1 LKTPPTPSDEKARLQ
16 ALQGL
21 HILDTET
28 GATFDSVVQLAS
40 TLCGMPM
47 AAISLLDSDRQWFLA
62 TVGLGARTET
72 AREISFCGH
81 VVGDA
86 QAMVVADTHADERF
100 RDNPLVTAEPH
111 VRFYAGV
118 PLTTQGG
125 YRLGTLCVLDSKPGT
140 LSAAQCLSLEQL
152 ARLTMRLIEARG
164 SEAGRAESEQRFQA
178 MADSAPVMVWM
189 SDSHQQIT
197 YANLIRLRFT
207 GLTLEQLCDGLWQNL
222 VHPEDLPGLQAVFSA
237 ATQSERGFRHIC
249 RMRNAVGEYHWLQ
262 TEAEPRFNADGK
274 FIGHIGSDT
283 DVTEER
289 NAREEMQLAEE
300 RLRLIVDGTDD
311 SPWDWDLRRDEMYY
325 SPRWWAT
332 LGMRPN
338 EVPADSGLWQR
349 LMHPDDV
356 QTVTRLFQSVYEDGE
371 NGFAVEFRM
380 RHRDGH
386 YVPVLCRGRVLR
398 DDQNVPMRVAGT
410 NTDLTVRRRAEE
422 ARNQARN
429 LLAQVAARVPG
440 VVYQYR
446 VRPDGSA
453 CFPYASD
460 AIRQIYRVAPEDV
473 EHDASLVMA
482 VLHPEDR
489 EQIGDSIETSRTN
502 LTPWDCE
509 YRVRYADGT
518 VRWLHGNAL
527 PQRDADGSVLWHGFI
542 TDCTA
547 RKDAEQ
553 ERESLSAQLREAQK
567 MQAIGT
573 LAGGI
578 AHDFNNI
585 TGVILGNAELARQDL
600 GDNPSALESL
610 AQIRAAAERARDLTR
625 QILSFSRRQ
634 PTTRRTI
641 RLQPRIEKVLQLLRS
656 TLLTPS
662 TIHCHFEPDIPLVC
676 ADQVQLDQV
685 LINLLTNAA
694 QAMGGQPGR
703 IDVRVDSFDDPVSP
717 EPDGAARPPARFARI
732 RISDTGQG
740 MNEAQLRRI
749 FEPFYTTKPVD
760 EGTGLGLS
768 VVYGIVHAH
777 DGRVSADSVPGQG
790 STFTVLFPAA
800 SGELEAGGPKTAQS
814 IAGTA
819 ARHQHILYVD
829 DDESLLF
836 LCKRLLER
844 SGYRVTTANSGDRGL
859 ALLHDPS
866 LELDLLLTDYNMPGM
881 TGLELARHAR
891 ELKPQLPIAIASGF
905 ITDELRAQAAE
916 LGVHDLVFKP
926 NVVQEYCDVVD
937 RLLGIDSTPH

>member
-1 LKTPPTPSDEKARLQ
+1 MKTPATPSDERARLQ

-21 HILDTET
+21 HILDTEAD
-28 GATFDSVVQLAS
+28 ATFDSVVQLAS
-40 TLCGMPM
+40 TLCGVPM

-62 TVGLGARTET
+62 TAGLGARTET

-86 QAMVVADTHADERF
+86 QALIIADAHADERF

-111 VRFYAGV
+111 IRFYAGV
-118 PLTTQGG
+118 PLVTRGG
-125 YRLGTLCVLDSKPGT
+125 HCLGTLCVLDSKPGT
-140 LSAAQCLSLEQL
+140 LNAGQCTSLDQL

-164 SEAGRAESEQRFQA
+164 SEAGRSESEQRFQA

-197 YANLIRLRFT
+197 YANRIGLQFT
-207 GLTLEQLCDGLWQNL
+207 GLTLGQMCDGLWQKL
-222 VHPEDLPGLQAVFSA
+222 VHPDDLPGLQAVFST
-237 ATQSERGFRHIC
+237 ATQSARGFRHIY
-249 RMRNAVGEYHWLQ
+249 RMRNAAGEYRWLQ
-262 TEAEPRFNADGK
+262 TEAEPRSNADGK
-274 FIGHIGSDT
+274 FIGHIGSNT
-283 DVTEER
+283 DVSEER
-289 NAREEMQLAEE
+289 NAREEVQLAEE
-300 RLRLIVDGTDD
+300 RLRLIVEGTDD
-311 SPWDWDLRRDEMYY
+311 SPWDWDLRTDEMYY

-332 LGMRPN
+332 LGMSPD

-349 LMHPDDV
+349 LLHPDDV
-356 QTVTRLFQSVYEDGE
+356 QTVDRLFQSVYEDGE
-371 NGFAVEFRM
+371 NSFAVEFRL

-446 VRPDGSA
+446 VRPDGSS
-453 CFPYASD
+453 CFPYASE
-460 AIRQIYRVAPEDV
+460 AIRQIYGVAPEEV
-473 EHDASLVMA
+473 ANDASPVFA
-482 VLHPEDR
+482 VLHPEDLER
-489 EQIGDSIETSRTN
+489 VATSIAVSRAD

-509 YRVRYADGT
+509 YRVRHADGS

-527 PQRDADGSVLWHGFI
+527 PQLEADGGVLWHGFI

-610 AQIRAAAERARDLTR
+610 SQIRAAAERARDLTR

-634 PTTRRTI
+634 PTARRTV
-641 RLQPRIEKVLQLLRS
+641 RLQPRIENVLQLLRS

-662 TIHCHFEPDIPLVC
+662 TIHCHFEPDTPLIC
-676 ADQVQLDQV
+676 ADLVQLDQV

-694 QAMGGQPGR
+694 QAMGAQPGR
-703 IDVRVDSFDDPVSP
+703 IDMRVDCFEDPVSP
-717 EPDGAARPPARFARI
+717 EPGAAARPPARFARI
-732 RISDTGQG
+732 RISDTGLG
-740 MNEAQLRRI
+740 MNDAQLQRI

-768 VVYGIVHAH
+768 VVYGIMQAH
-777 DGRVSADSVPGQG
+777 DGRVSVASLPGRG

-800 SGELEAGGPKTAQS
+800 SGEPEADGPKNAQN
-814 IAGTA
+814 IARTA

-844 SGYRVTTANSGDRGL
+844 SGYRVTTASSGDRGL
-859 ALLHDPS
+859 ALLRDPS
-866 LELDLLLTDYNMPGM
+866 VELDLLLTDYNMPGM
-881 TGLELARHAR
+881 TGLELARHVRA
-891 ELKPQLPIAIASGF
+891 LKPQLPIAIASGF
-905 ITDELRAQAAE
+905 ITDELRAQARE

-937 RLLGIDSTPH
+937 RLLGIDSTPR